1 MVYPYGYKWGEHPIT
16 LQLSYPPLRRMVD
29 NLSVRDIF
37 NPDLILGSVEDVAR
51 RYILRFDPLSVT
63 LRFCLTYCDDDIDLD
78 TDDSKIEAEKSR
90 GVNRVGENNIT
101 RKKQT
106 SKSASSYWESYLV
119 QGTFKTLRVFTF

>member
-1 MVYPYGYKWGEHPIT
+1 MVYPYGYKWGEHPAT

-63 LRFCLTYCDDDIDLD
+63 LRFCLAYCDDDIDLD